1 MHKPA
6 FPNDPRATQAARTA
20 PAPETG
26 IAPLPATTIVLYS
39 VANAGANMVYA
50 FANTAFP
57 LFLATYQLPNLV
69 IGFLAQERS
78 FVGGFVQPVVG
89 AISDRLRGNPLGRR
103 RPFFLIGV
111 PLTAA
116 SLILLSFYPPLW
128 VVVALLTVFSFFLAV
143 AYDPYL
149 ALLPDMTLPEQR
161 GRVGGV
167 MAVFN
172 MLGQVSMLLLAIFL
186 WDRNPALVF
195 WLVAV
200 GLTGTFAITF
210 VSIREPPPPSEP
222 PRAPL
227 RYDPIAY
234 VKNVLQYRELSKY
247 VLATFFFWFG
257 TGGVVPFLTRFG
269 VDALHL
275 PESQSFIPVLPAVL
289 GTAIFAVPAGL
300 AAERLGK
307 KQVLLVGLLLYGLVG
322 VVGAQIVQDL
332 TQALIIMSII
342 GLANAITTALIF
354 PLLADL
360 MPPERA
366 GEFTGLGSLVWS
378 LAQPIGAVG
387 AGAMADAMGT
397 LRGAFLAGG
406 FSVLI
411 AFALLLTVHPE
422 RVRPSRAAA
431 AGA

>member
-1 MHKPA
+1 MEKPA
-6 FPNDPRATQAARTA
+6 ARDTALAAGA
-20 PAPETG
+20 PVSAG
-26 IAPLPATTIVLYS
+26 IPPASIAALPTPTIILYS

-57 LFLATYQLPNLV
+57 LFLATYQVPNVV

-116 SLILLSFYPPLW
+116 SLVLLSFYPPLW
-128 VVVALLTVFSFFLAV
+128 VVIVLLTVFSFFLAV

-149 ALLPDMTLPEQR
+149 ALLPDMTPPEQR

-172 MLGQVSMLLLAIFL
+172 MIGQIVVLLLAIAL
-186 WDRNPALVF
+186 WDRSPVLVF
-195 WLVAV
+195 WLVAA
-200 GLTGTFAITF
+200 GLVATFAITF
-210 VSIREPPPPSEP
+210 VSIQEPPPPPEP

-234 VKNVLQYRELSKY
+234 VKNVLQYRELAKY

-300 AAERLGK
+300 VAERLGK
-307 KQVLLVGLLLYGLVG
+307 KPVLLAGLLLYGLTG
-322 VVGAQIVQDL
+322 ALGAQIVQDL
-332 TQALIIMSII
+332 PQALIIMSII

-378 LAQPIGAVG
+378 LAQPVGAVA

-406 FSVLI
+406 LSVLV
-411 AFALLLTVHPE
+411 AFALLLSVHAE
-422 RVRPSRAAA
+422 RVQPSPV
-431 AGA
+431 AGAT

>member
-1 MHKPA
+1 MEYPA
-6 FPNDPRATQAARTA
+6 GRDTALATGAPVSAGIPQASM
-20 PAPETG
+20 
-26 IAPLPATTIVLYS
+26 APLPPSTIILYS

-57 LFLATYQLPNLV
+57 LFLATYQVPNLV

-116 SLILLSFYPPLW
+116 SLVLLSFYPPLW
-128 VVVALLTVFSFFLAV
+128 VVVVLLTVFSFFLAV

-149 ALLPDMTLPEQR
+149 ALLPDMTPPEQR

-167 MAVFN
+167 MAVCN
-172 MLGQVSMLLLAIFL
+172 MIGQIAVLLLAIAL
-186 WDRNPALVF
+186 WDRSPALVF
-195 WLVAV
+195 WLVAA
-200 GLTGTFAITF
+200 GLVATFAITF
-210 VSIREPPPPSEP
+210 VSIKEPPPPSEP

-227 RYDPIAY
+227 RYDPIEY
-234 VKNVLQYRELSKY
+234 VKDVLQYRELAKY

-300 AAERLGK
+300 VAEQLGK
-307 KQVLLVGLLLYGLVG
+307 KPVLLAGLLLYGLTG
-322 VVGAQIVQDL
+322 AIGAQIVQDM

-342 GLANAITTALIF
+342 GLGNAITTALIF

-378 LAQPIGAVG
+378 LAQPIGAVA

-406 FSVLI
+406 LSVLV

-422 RVRPSRAAA
+422 RVPPRPAAARAA
-431 AGA
+431 

>member
-1 MHKPA
+1 MEKPA
-6 FPNDPRATQAARTA
+6 ARDAELAAGVPASTALPQASM
-20 PAPETG
+20 
-26 IAPLPATTIVLYS
+26 APLPTLTIILYS

-57 LFLATYQLPNLV
+57 LFLATYQVPNVV

-116 SLILLSFYPPLW
+116 SLVLLSFYPPLW
-128 VVVALLTVFSFFLAV
+128 VVIVLLTVFSFFLAV

-149 ALLPDMTLPEQR
+149 ALLPDMTPPEQR
-161 GRVGGV
+161 GRVGGA

-172 MLGQVSMLLLAIFL
+172 MIGQIAVLLLAIAL
-186 WDRNPALVF
+186 WDRSPALVF
-195 WLVAV
+195 WLVAA
-200 GLTGTFAITF
+200 GLVATFAITF
-210 VSIREPPPPSEP
+210 VSIKEPPPPPEP

-227 RYDPIAY
+227 RYDPIGY
-234 VKNVLQYRELSKY
+234 VKNVLQYRELARY

-300 AAERLGK
+300 VAERLGK
-307 KQVLLVGLLLYGLVG
+307 KPVLLAGLLLYGLTG
-322 VVGAQIVQDL
+322 AIGAQIVQDL
-332 TQALIIMSII
+332 AQALIIMSII

-360 MPPERA
+360 MPAERA

-378 LAQPIGAVG
+378 LAQPVGAVA

-406 FSVLI
+406 LSVLV

-422 RVRPSRAAA
+422 RVQPGVAARA
-431 AGA
+431 G

>member
-1 MHKPA
+1 MEKPA
-6 FPNDPRATQAARTA
+6 ARDAALAAGASISAGIPQASM
-20 PAPETG
+20 
-26 IAPLPATTIVLYS
+26 APLPTPTIVLYS

-57 LFLATYQLPNLV
+57 LFLATYQVPNVV

-116 SLILLSFYPPLW
+116 SLVLLSFYPPLW
-128 VVVALLTVFSFFLAV
+128 VVVVLLTVFSFFLAV

-149 ALLPDMTLPEQR
+149 ALLPDMTPPEQR
-161 GRVGGV
+161 GRVGGA

-172 MLGQVSMLLLAIFL
+172 MIGQIAVLLLAIAL
-186 WDRNPALVF
+186 WDRSPALVF
-195 WLVAV
+195 WLVAA
-200 GLTGTFAITF
+200 GLIATFTITF
-210 VSIREPPPPSEP
+210 VSIKEPPPPEP

-227 RYDPIAY
+227 RYDPLGY
-234 VKNVLQYRELSKY
+234 MRNMLQYRELAKY

-269 VDALHL
+269 VDVLQL

-289 GTAIFAVPAGL
+289 GTALFAVPAGL
-300 AAERLGK
+300 VAERLGK
-307 KQVLLVGLLLYGLVG
+307 KPVLLAGLLLFGLTG
-322 VVGAQIVQDL
+322 AIGAQIVQDL

-378 LAQPIGAVG
+378 LAQPIGAVA

-406 FSVLI
+406 LFVLV

-422 RVRPSRAAA
+422 RVQPRRAVARAA
-431 AGA
+431 